1 MAINTLL
8 HVLNCSKVKKSH
20 RLRLSVHVISRRSP
34 IAAQDKEAC
43 HAL

>member
-8 HVLNCSKVKKSH
+8 HVLNCSKAKKSH
-20 RLRLSVHVISRRSP
+20 RLLHVISRRSP
-34 IAAQDKEAC
+34 VAPQEAS

>member
-8 HVLNCSKVKKSH
+8 HVLNCSKAKKSH
-20 RLRLSVHVISRRSP
+20 RLLCRVPVISRRSP
-34 IAAQDKEAC
+34 VAAHDEEAT